1 MNRPVRYASVGPDM
15 ARKGMPAVDSQDG
28 KDGTDGAG
36 ERRRLQARICA
47 LEEAVAARDQF
58 LSLAAHELR
67 NPMTP
72 LLMQIQAL
80 RRHAARLPPER
91 LALTLERLELIVER
105 FIRRATI
112 LLDVSRLTSGRFV
125 PEPAGIDLAQ
135 LVREVAGGL
144 ALLAD
149 RARCELRLSVAAGLT
164 AVTDRLAVEQILEN
178 LLTNAIK
185 YGAARPIELTLAAE
199 GSRARLAVRDHG
211 IGISAADRARI
222 FERFERAVSRE
233 QRSGFGIGLWVV
245 GRLVEAIGGEISIES
260 RIGEGSTFTVL
271 LPLCVDQRAP

>member
-1 MNRPVRYASVGPDM
+1 M
-15 ARKGMPAVDSQDG
+15 AA
-28 KDGTDGAG
+28 TDGQEG
-36 ERRRLQARICA
+36 EDGPREIARLRERVRV

-80 RRHAARLPPER
+80 RRNAPRLPPER
-91 LALTLERLELIVER
+91 LALGLERLELIVER

-125 PEPAGIDLAQ
+125 PEPVGLDLAQ

-144 ALLAD
+144 ALIAD
-149 RARCELRLSVAAGLT
+149 RARCELRLSLGAGLS
-164 AVTDRLAVEQILEN
+164 AVTDRLAIEQIVEN
-178 LLTNAIK
+178 LLSNAIK
-185 YGAARPIELTLAAE
+185 YGAGRPVELTLAAE
-199 GSRARLAVRDHG
+199 AGRARLAVRDHG
-211 IGISAADRARI
+211 IGISDADRGRI

-245 GRLVEAIGGEISIES
+245 GRLVEAIGGEISVDS
-260 RIGEGSTFTVL
+260 RVGDGSTFTVL
-271 LPLCVDQRAP
+271 LPLTIDQRGP